1 MLIFC
6 WCLKLR
12 PGWPARPQ
20 GQYWL
25 IIDLKLMLIF
35 CWCLKL
41 WLVTFPNISE
51 RPKGP
56 FSLTAATVIRPQE
69 LNLIAVV
76 TWRQENCG
84 RKGVLRPKEGLSAVR
99 ESFGRKRIAAERVYC
114 GRKGSFRPQY
124 NRICSR
130 KLVSLKFPPK
140 GYIAAERV
148 YFGRKRP
155 YGSITVRGRLLRPQP

>member
-56 FSLTAATVIRPQE
+56 FPLTAATVIWPQD
-69 LNLIAVV
+69 LCLIAVITV
-76 TWRQENCG
+76 T
-84 RKGVLRPKEGLSAVR
+84 
-99 ESFGRKRIAAERVYC
+99 FGGKRIAAERVYC
-114 GRKGSFRPQY
+114 GRKRAFRPHY
-124 NRICSR
+124 YWICSQNAHR
-130 KLVSLKFPPK
+130 KS
-140 GYIAAERV
+140 R
-148 YFGRKRP
+148 
-155 YGSITVRGRLLRPQP
+155 LRPKEHISAATYSFGQNLGYRRGSYGHKLGPKDWP